1 MIKLIDLK
9 LLQKL
14 VCKGFEINNKKFFAI
29 FKDDEYFVYENK
41 CPHLGIDLEFLPDQ
55 FLDFDN
61 ALIICSTHGA
71 LFEIQT
77 GHCLSGPCQGDSL
90 SLVESKV
97 DQTYLWVSI

>member
-1 MIKLIDLK
+1 MIKLIATDVLQTLK
-9 LLQKL
+9 S
-14 VCKGFEINNKKFFAI
+14 KGFEINDKKVFAV

-55 FLDFDN
+55 FLDADN

-77 GHCLSGPCQGDSL
+77 GYCVSGPCQGEHL
-90 SLVESKV
+90 QLIESKV
-97 DQTYLWVSI
+97 EQNYLWATI